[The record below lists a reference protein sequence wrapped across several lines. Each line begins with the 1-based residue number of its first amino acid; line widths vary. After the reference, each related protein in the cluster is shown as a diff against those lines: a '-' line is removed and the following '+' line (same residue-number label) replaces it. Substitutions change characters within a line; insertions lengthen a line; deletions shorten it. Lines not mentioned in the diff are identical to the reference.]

1 MPPATGIVISGLG
14 MVSSLGFDV
23 VTSCAAQRAGLTR
36 RHPLAQAVAYDEAE
50 LEAPVSGAPLKD
62 FTDGFIQ
69 SGAWVRMAVTALEG
83 LIDYGQL
90 PGRED
95 ARFWQTTGVAW
106 VLPPLLF
113 ERFFWPEPEVPALLE
128 AYCADLLARLTQL
141 PLQMI
146 PDGFIAGGPHGVA
159 TAVQRAQALFARSR
173 LERVLILATD
183 SWLDRPSINLLIRE
197 GRLKTS
203 ERPVGLCPSESAAC
217 VLVERASPAEQRGA
231 RSEARILAAA
241 VQDAP
246 EAPLEEDEEE
256 APVFSRSHLA
266 PEWGRRLAMT
276 VQRTVEAAG
285 VREPFRGDI
294 LVDLNGEEWRARVW
308 AYAQQ
313 LLHEQVDFAGSRL
326 VIPAIAFGD
335 VGAASGVASLCV
347 ATRSYVRGYALAHRS
362 LVCSVSDDG
371 STGVLLTETTAQ
383 TQARAP

>member
-23 VTSCAAQRAGLTR
+23 VTSCAAQRAGLTW
-36 RHPLAQAVAYDEAE
+36 RHPLAQVVAYDEAE
-50 LEAPVSGAPLKD
+50 LEAPVTGAPIEGY
-62 FTDGFIQ
+62 TNGFIQ
-69 SGAWVRMAVTALEG
+69 SGTWVRMAVTALED
-83 LIDYGQL
+83 LVDYGQL

-113 ERFFWPEPEVPALLE
+113 ERFFWPDPEVPALLE

-146 PDGFIAGGPHGVA
+146 PGGFITGGPHGVA
-159 TAVQRAQALFARSR
+159 TAVQRAEALFTRSSM
-173 LERVLILATD
+173 ERVLILGTD

-217 VLVERASPAEQRGA
+217 VLVERALNAGQRGA
-231 RSEARILAAA
+231 RAESRILAAV

-246 EAPLEEDEEE
+246 DAPSEED
-256 APVFSRSHLA
+256 APVRSRSQLA
-266 PEWGRRLAMT
+266 PEWGRKLSMT
-276 VQRTVEAAG
+276 VQRTLEAAG
-285 VREPFRGDI
+285 VREPFRGD
-294 LVDLNGEEWRARVW
+294 LLLDLNGEEWKARVW
-308 AYAQQ
+308 GHAQQ
-313 LLHEQVDFAGSRL
+313 LLHEQVDFVESRL
-326 VIPAIAFGD
+326 VLPAIAFGD

-347 ATRSYVRGYALAHRS
+347 ATRSYVRGYASSHRT
-362 LVCSVSDDG
+362 LICSVSDEG
-371 STGVLLTETTAQ
+371 GTGALLTERTAQ
-383 TQARAP
+383 RPSRAP

>member
-23 VTSCAAQRAGLTR
+23 VTNCAAQRAGLTW
-36 RHPLAQAVAYDEAE
+36 RHPLTQAVAYDEAE
-50 LEAPVSGAPLKD
+50 LEAPVSGAPIEG
-62 FTDGFIQ
+62 FTNGFIQ
-69 SGAWVRMAVTALEG
+69 SGTWVRMAVTALED
-83 LIDYGQL
+83 LVDYGQL

-128 AYCADLLARLTQL
+128 TYCADLLARLTQL

-146 PDGFIAGGPHGVA
+146 PGGFIPGGPHGVA
-159 TAVQRAQALFARSR
+159 TAVQRAEALFTRGR
-173 LERVLILATD
+173 MERVLILGTD
-183 SWLDRPSINLLIRE
+183 SWLDRPSINLLVRE

-217 VLVERASPAEQRGA
+217 VLVERASLAEQRGA
-231 RSEARILAAA
+231 RAESRILAAA

-246 EAPLEEDEEE
+246 EAPSAEAEE
-256 APVFSRSHLA
+256 APVLSRSQWA
-266 PEWGRRLAMT
+266 PTWGRQLASSI
-276 VQRTVEAAG
+276 QRTLEAAG

-308 AYAQQ
+308 GHAQQ
-313 LLHEQVDFAGSRL
+313 LLQEQVDFSGSRL

-335 VGAASGVASLCV
+335 VGAASGVVSLCV
-347 ATRSYVRGYALAHRS
+347 ATRSYVRGYALASRT
-362 LVCSVSDDG
+362 LICSVSDDG
-371 STGVLLTETTAQ
+371 GTGAVLTEALPRKPS
-383 TQARAP
+383 QAP